1 MFNNQEQSMT
11 RRTLKR
17 GFTLIELMIVVAII
31 GILAAIA
38 IPNFIKFQAKSKQTE
53 AKANLKAIFTAQRS
67 QFQEH
72 DKYLSNVGELG
83 FAPERGNRYWY
94 QLDVAGTNQN
104 RAAVTALIAPLT
116 DTGVAV
122 DLFKY
127 GATLNPTPAMSAL
140 TPVWATNEGTPPAAT
155 PGVAGICPA
164 CNFLAGAAGDIDN
177 EAVGVDNWYV
187 SSVDFSATPVCGDAT
202 NTQAPAGQ
210 PYMNYDDVNCP

>member
-1 MFNNQEQSMT
+1 MT

-53 AKANLKAIFTAQRS
+53 AKNNLKAVFTAQRS

-72 DKYLSNVGELG
+72 DKYLTNVGELG

-94 QLDVAGTNQN
+94 SLGAGTNQN
-104 RAAVTALIAPLT
+104 RAAVTATIVPLT

-127 GATLNPTPAMSAL
+127 GATVNPTPAMAVL
-140 TPVWATNEGTPPAAT
+140 TPTYAVNEGTI
-155 PGVAGICPA
+155 PGAVPGLGAGVCPS

-177 EAVGVDNWYV
+177 EIVGIDTWYI
-187 SSVDFSATPVCGDAT
+187 SSVDFFATPVCGDAV
-202 NTQAPAGQ
+202 NTQAPAGT
-210 PYMNYDDVNCP
+210 PFMNYDDVNCP